1 MRAIVTLMAI
11 GLCTATVAS
20 TAVHAADEPV
30 VLIFRAYVNPGQEA
44 VFEERNLKLVEF
56 VRKAEPDVIFRL
68 HRSITN
74 PSQYVVYE
82 VFPSHAAFD
91 RHLRI
96 TFPAFD
102 KEVGPQP
109 EGMLAR
115 PPEYEKLVLL
125 GR

>member
-56 VRKAEPDVIFRL
+56 VRKAEPDVIVRL

-82 VFPSHAAFD
+82 VFPSRAAFY

-115 PPEYEKLVLL
+115 APEYEELVLL

>member
-30 VLIFRAYVNPGQEA
+30 VMIFRAYVNPGQEA

-56 VRKAEPDVIFRL
+56 VRKAEPDVIFHL

-82 VFPSHAAFD
+82 VFPSRAASY
-91 RHLRI
+91 RHSRI

-115 PPEYEKLVLL
+115 AEYEELVLL

>member
-20 TAVHAADEPV
+20 TAVHAADV
-30 VLIFRAYVNPGQEA
+30 VLISRAYVNPGQEA

-56 VRKAEPDVIFRL
+56 VRKTEPDVIFRL

-115 PPEYEKLVLL
+115 PPEYEKVVPL